1 MQLCSVLPDYCHHRE
16 DATYWPRDAVADA
29 SPSHLCMMRTQDSVK
44 QEKRVFT
51 LQLKHAFRTKPI
63 LSHCNSIW
71 L

>member
-16 DATYWPRDAVADA
+16 DATYWPRGAVADA
-29 SPSHLCMMRTQDSVK
+29 STSHLCMMRTQDSVK